1 MGKMKVVTGCV
12 LEFLQTLCER
22 YVGADQPYTVP
33 LKNTMG
39 TNIKENRCRS
49 SETFNHSW
57 GFFLLDTSQSKG
69 SDFISDSIMNDNNV
83 LVELVGK

>member
-1 MGKMKVVTGCV
+1 MKVVTGFV

-57 GFFLLDTSQSKG
+57 GFFLLDTPQSKDLT
-69 SDFISDSIMNDNNV
+69 SSEFTSSSIMDNNIV
-83 LVELVGK
+83 VKLVGK